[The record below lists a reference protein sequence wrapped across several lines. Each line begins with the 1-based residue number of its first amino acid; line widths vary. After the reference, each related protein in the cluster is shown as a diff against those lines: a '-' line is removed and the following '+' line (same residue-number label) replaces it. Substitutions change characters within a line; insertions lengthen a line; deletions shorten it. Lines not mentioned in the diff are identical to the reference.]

1 MTTSGTYTSSRNRDQ
16 IIKRAARIIGAI
28 EAGETMSAEEAT
40 DFSEALNAMVKH
52 WQTLGQYIWTTREAA
67 LFLQTDQVRYE
78 LGTTGSDHATES
90 FTRTTLSAD
99 AASAATTFTI
109 TSATGFATT
118 QYLGIELDDG
128 SMQWTT
134 VNGLASTTVTPTAA
148 LTGAASSGNSVITYA
163 TKLVRPLKLL
173 SVRRYNFASQID
185 TPISIYDK
193 IEYHELPNKTSE
205 AVVNG
210 VMFDRR
216 GGANSTGLM
225 FTWPEAANV
234 DDCIK
239 FTFARP
245 IQDFTTAA
253 DDPDLPQEWIR
264 AIVWNLADEMKA
276 EFDTPA
282 MKSKEIERKAAQF
295 LGEAGWGER
304 ELTEIQFVPG
314 EARMTPGA
322 S

>member
-1 MTTSGTYTSSRNRDQ
+1 MSTSGTYTSSRNRDQ

-28 EAGETMSAEEAT
+28 EAGETMSSEEVT

-78 LGTTGSDHATES
+78 LGTTGADHATES

-99 AASAATTFTI
+99 AASGDTSFSI

-128 SMQWTT
+128 LMQWTT
-134 VNGLASTTVTPTAA
+134 VSGLASTVVTPTAA
-148 LTGAASSGNSVITYA
+148 LTGAASTGNSVITYA
-163 TKLVRPLKLL
+163 TKLVRPLKVL
-173 SVRRYNFASQID
+173 SARRYNFSSALD
-185 TPISIYDK
+185 TPLSVYDK

-205 AVVNG
+205 GVVNG
-210 VMFDRR
+210 IMYDRR
-216 GGANSTGLM
+216 GGANATGH
-225 FTWPEAANV
+225 FYTWQEPANV

-253 DDPDLPQEWIR
+253 DDPDLPQEWMQ
-264 AIVWNLADEMKA
+264 ALVWNLADQMSLEYDVPGAKA
-276 EFDTPA
+276 
-282 MKSKEIERKAAQF
+282 SEISRRAGQYLA
-295 LGEAGWGER
+295 EAGWGER
-304 ELTEIQFVPG
+304 ELTAIQFVPG
-314 EARMTPGA
+314 FNETTPGA
-322 S
+322 T